1 MKKNGLLILPL
12 INFFFLFFLSCSPY
26 RLFEFNGN
34 AGAPLP
40 FFIDPSERLD
50 NFDSLERFEWDE
62 RAERLDRLDLTDCFD
77 KSEAIL
83 RDVFNWSIFEPIIV
97 NQNLKRTED
106 ETISQGFL

>member
-50 NFDSLERFEWDE
+50 NFDSLERFERDE

-83 RDVFNWSIFEPIIV
+83 RDVFNWSSIFLSNHHVLLIISG
-97 NQNLKRTED
+97 KT
-106 ETISQGFL
+106 TKY

>member
-50 NFDSLERFEWDE
+50 NFDSLERFERDE

-83 RDVFNWSIFEPIIV
+83 RDVSIFLA
-97 NQNLKRTED
+97 NQDLKRTKRNFNCRPIYF
-106 ETISQGFL
+106 TFLNV